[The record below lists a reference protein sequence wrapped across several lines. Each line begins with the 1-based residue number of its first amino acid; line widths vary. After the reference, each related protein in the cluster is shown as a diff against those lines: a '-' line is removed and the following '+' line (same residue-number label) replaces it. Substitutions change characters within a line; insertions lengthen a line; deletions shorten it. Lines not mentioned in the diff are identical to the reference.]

1 MLVLKGTL
9 AYTVP
14 TMALDRLSLFF
25 LCVTAVT
32 QAAAPTANPYAK
44 LPLAFERQGER
55 YVARGNGYQI
65 ALQGG
70 SAAIGLQSQDGSGSS
85 ITMDF
90 VRSRKVS
97 GTAGPELPGK
107 VNYVRGNDPKQW
119 RLGLSTYDSVA
130 YREIYRGIDVVYRGN
145 QRQMEFDV
153 VLGPGADP
161 GSCFRPWAEERCP
174 RRRRIGRGVAP
185 IADYAGRSD
194 QSVHSR
200 GGG

>member
-1 MLVLKGTL
+1 
-9 AYTVP
+9 
-14 TMALDRLSLFF
+14 MALDRLSLFF

-32 QAAAPTANPYAK
+32 QAAAPTASPYAK

-97 GTAGPELPGK
+97 GTAGAELQGK

-130 YREIYRGIDVVYRGN
+130 YRGNLSRDRRALPRQSAADGIR
-145 QRQMEFDV
+145 
-153 VLGPGADP
+153 
-161 GSCFRPWAEERCP
+161 
-174 RRRRIGRGVAP
+174 RGVGTG
-185 IADYAGRSD
+185 GRPRFLL
-194 QSVHSR
+194 QAL
-200 GGG
+200 G